1 MTRATIEL
9 ISQKFFVCKAQELSM
24 RVERE
29 RERERNEF
37 GIRVVLRKWYTKMRD
52 SLFFIYNLSVPEI
65 AT

>member
-1 MTRATIEL
+1 
-9 ISQKFFVCKAQELSM
+9 M